1 MISLFL
7 RVMTAL
13 YAHGRKLLII
23 NGLNMLK
30 SMLHEIIELVLS
42 VIFLYLANMDLEFCM
57 SFVIRTLAFLG
68 YCRPLRFS
76 VYGLEN
82 YVSSH
87 ILDTR
92 FKISKW
98 ERLLHGVYSCK
109 QVTRLELLLWKN
121 SDKSYLSPS
130 QSCSG
135 QVGVG
140 KGNLSS
146 FA

>member
-1 MISLFL
+1 
-7 RVMTAL
+7 MTAL

-57 SFVIRTLAFLG
+57 SFRHQNTGVLG

-98 ERLLHGVYSCK
+98 ERLLHGVYSRK
-109 QVTRLELLLWKN
+109 QVTRLELLLGKTPIN
-121 SDKSYLSPS
+121 RILVPRKVAADKW
-130 QSCSG
+130 G
-135 QVGVG
+135 
-140 KGNLSS
+140 
-146 FA
+146 